1 MATHQPDAQRDKAEP
16 GLHRNNVRSSS
27 RMRMVI
33 ALTIIIPFLNV
44 IPNLSSPPIFP
55 SFKLASSKLLE
66 NSLLS
71 NDRQKPP
78 LDSCDINTEPCY
90 KYLSSKLLEI
100 FLSCAY
106 PSFKFL
112 EIFLSSYHQKPFR
125 FLWPRT
131 SIELC
136 YNIYPSFKF
145 LGIFLSSD
153 D

>member
-55 SFKLASSKLLE
+55 SFKLAFSKLLE

-78 LDSCDINTEPCY
+78 LDSCDTSTEPCY
-90 KYLSSKLLEI
+90 KYPSSKLLEI
-100 FLSCAY
+100 FLSILVHQHI
-106 PSFKFL
+106 PLSNSWKFSFRATIKN
-112 EIFLSSYHQKPFR
+112 PFDSCDR
-125 FLWPRT
+125 APA
-131 SIELC
+131 
-136 YNIYPSFKF
+136 
-145 LGIFLSSD
+145 
-153 D
+153 